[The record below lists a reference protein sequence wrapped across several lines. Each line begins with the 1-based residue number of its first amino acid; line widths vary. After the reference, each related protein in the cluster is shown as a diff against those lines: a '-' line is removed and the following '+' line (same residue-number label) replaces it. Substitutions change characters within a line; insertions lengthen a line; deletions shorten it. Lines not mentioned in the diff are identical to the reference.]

1 MIRRVILVLTL
12 VLCTCALVVS
22 AQVPPAPGAAMDKT
36 AFLAS
41 LQAPKPVEV
50 SSHRPLATKSSCT
63 VSLICDVGAYPL
75 SCSSANGDCQAGP
88 TWVKCDGVE
97 QDCPI
102 CYKSRSC
109 CDGSIREC
117 WGWSSCTTG
126 FRTVTCDGISE
137 DPCPPLSQC
146 GP

>member
-1 MIRRVILVLTL
+1 MRRAVLILALA
-12 VLCTCALVVS
+12 LCTCALGVN
-22 AQVPPAPGAAMDKT
+22 AQTPAPGTTMDKA

-41 LQAPKPVEV
+41 LQSPKPVEV
-50 SSHRPLATKSSCT
+50 SSRHLATKSSCT
-63 VSLICDVGAYPL
+63 VNLTCDVGGYPL
-75 SCSSANGDCQAGP
+75 SCSSASGDCQSGA

-97 QDCPI
+97 QDCPV
-102 CYKSRSC
+102 CYKSRAC

-117 WGWSSCTTG
+117 WGWSSCALTAP
-126 FRTVTCDGISE
+126 RTVTCDGFAE